1 MMNSRLAAVMTAM
14 TIGSFL
20 SSAPTLAAQDGTGA
34 SASTGESTLEQGIGV
49 GSGAVIGALAGGPI
63 GMMIGAGVG
72 VWLGSRVHDARQLDD
87 TQGELQ
93 SAQVALSSRE
103 QDLDRLTSEQNALL
117 ASLEARER
125 DLERLTTLADDAE
138 RANEDLRR
146 ALASGLEMQVMFRT
160 GASELTEESVAQLE
174 RLAFVLSGIAD
185 LNVRLDGY
193 ADPRGESDYNE
204 MLAAERVA
212 SVQQA
217 LMRGGLTR
225 EQLKGFAHG
234 ERHYAE
240 AERDLDAYALAR
252 RVDISLTAIEARGE
266 SQSQGDFVSVSSP

>member
-1 MMNSRLAAVMTAM
+1 MNNRLAAVMTAM

-20 SSAPTLAAQDGTGA
+20 ASAPTLAAQQGTERGK
-34 SASTGESTLEQGIGV
+34 STGESTLEQGIGV
-49 GSGAVIGALAGGPI
+49 SGGAVIGALAGGPI
-63 GMMIGAGVG
+63 GMMVGAGVG

-87 TQGELQ
+87 TQVELQ
-93 SAQVALSSRE
+93 STQAALSSRE
-103 QDLDRLTSEQNALL
+103 QDLDRLTSEQNALRVT
-117 ASLEARER
+117 LEARER
-125 DLERLTTLADDAE
+125 DLERLATLADDAE

-160 GASELTEESVAQLE
+160 GASELTEASVAQLE
-174 RLAFVLSGIAD
+174 RLGFVLSGIAD

-193 ADPRGESDYNE
+193 ADPRGESEYNE

-252 RVDISLTAIEARGE
+252 RVDISLTALEAHGDG
-266 SQSQGDFVSVSSP
+266 QGQGDLASVASP